1 MKMGSSI
8 DEHLAKF
15 KMLAAEAQINMSN
28 ALTIELLKETLPSRL
43 REKLMNLETPLNSID
58 DWYKWAATL
67 DHHYH
72 KIAQVKEQ
80 T

>member
-1 MKMGSSI
+1 MGSSI

-15 KMLAAEAQINMSN
+15 KMLAAEAQINTSN
-28 ALTIELLKETLPSRL
+28 TLTIKLLKETLPSGL
-43 REKLMNLETPLNSID
+43 RDKLMNLETPLDSIY

-67 DHHYH
+67 DHCCH
-72 KIAQVKEQ
+72 KIAQAKEQ